1 VPTPPQE
8 QIYALFSS
16 ECAHGKQKLQLWRR
30 CRFFPLRG
38 VQGLPPIGHCRI
50 FVPLFRS
57 ASRLPAAPPPR
68 LPASPPLATPPHPS
82 PSPDRHPSSS
92 RVLSASSRPV
102 SPPLAASFPLL
113 PSSTCYRSRNG
124 RTLASG
130 RLGGRAGGREGGREG
145 GGARDR
151 TARGREQSSSGGEG
165 GPSALRTVETKDEEE
180 DSEGGRY
187 AGILSLP
194 LLFTRFVAYR
204 LRRARARARV
214 HAADTFVRS
223 VSERCCTHTYAR
235 VCERPALAC
244 PPRKMDRGRGVAA
257 CTRPVR
263 TAQETNACER
273 TDTCRNSR
281 TRTRTDRSS
290 ASLPPLSLSLSLS
303 LSCIAFLLSANHRSV
318 SLYLLVLLLRG
329 CASSLHPFLPH
340 SFTSSRGS
348 EHSLANL
355 PYTFVCL
362 NWVASYTRAW
372 SVNRILNYYSDCVS
386 LEGAPISVGVLV
398 HLFAHPP
405 TLPHLVPRGVF
416 TGTHAWCDDEDEY
429 KYIFCIGRSGPFRQ
443 SPQLRVY
450 ARLRVMLGKL
460 SDIPRMIFR
469 SRHAYSRIESSHSSR
484 LDPTTRNETIR
495 NVLYGR
501 KARKRVRDFDNLTV
515 ASTVFDA
522 RLRWND
528 YARYTREF
536 PRYFLSSSVAGLAEA
551 ESDRYF

>member
-1 VPTPPQE
+1 M
-8 QIYALFSS
+8 LH
-16 ECAHGKQKLQLWRR
+16 AHVRTR
-30 CRFFPLRG
+30 MR
-38 VQGLPPIGHCRI
+38 
-50 FVPLFRS
+50 
-57 ASRLPAAPPPR
+57 APG
-68 LPASPPLATPPHPS
+68 
-82 PSPDRHPSSS
+82 S
-92 RVLSASSRPV
+92 RVSSAQDGPR
-102 SPPLAASFPLL
+102 
-113 PSSTCYRSRNG
+113 TRRS
-124 RTLASG
+124 
-130 RLGGRAGGREGGREG
+130 
-145 GGARDR
+145 
-151 TARGREQSSSGGEG
+151 
-165 GPSALRTVETKDEEE
+165 
-180 DSEGGRY
+180 
-187 AGILSLP
+187 
-194 LLFTRFVAYR
+194 
-204 LRRARARARV
+204 RV
-214 HAADTFVRS
+214 HATRAHGTRDKRVRENRH
-223 VSERCCTHTYAR
+223 VQKFAYTYAHGSVER
-235 VCERPALAC
+235 VSP
-244 PPRKMDRGRGVAA
+244 
-257 CTRPVR
+257 
-263 TAQETNACER
+263 
-273 TDTCRNSR
+273 
-281 TRTRTDRSS
+281 SS
-290 ASLPPLSLSLSLS
+290 LSLSLSLS